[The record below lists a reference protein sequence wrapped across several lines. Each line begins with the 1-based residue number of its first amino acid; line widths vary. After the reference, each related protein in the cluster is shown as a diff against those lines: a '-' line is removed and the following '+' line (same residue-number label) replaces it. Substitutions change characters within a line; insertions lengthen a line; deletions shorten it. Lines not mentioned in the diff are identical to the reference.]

1 MGDLIIK
8 NIAQLVTMRGPNR
21 LRQGEEMRDVEI
33 LENGY
38 VVVKDDK
45 IIAVGTGDVYKN
57 YLENHTA
64 VVDATGLVMT
74 PGLVD
79 SHTHLVHAGSRE
91 HELTM
96 KLEGYSY
103 LDILKAGGGI
113 LNTVKKTRK
122 ASFTELYDKAKKSL
136 DIMLSYGTTTVEAKS
151 GYGLDFDTEVKQLEV
166 AKKLNDTHPVDI
178 VSTFMGAHAYP
189 SDYKDNHEAFIETV
203 IDMMPYIKEHGLAEF
218 CDVFC
223 ERDVF
228 SYEESL
234 YLLEK
239 AKEYGFMLKI
249 HADEMDSIGAVDIAC
264 MLGCVSADHLVE
276 TKEEDFEK
284 LAKYHI
290 VANLLPATS
299 FNLNKGYAKA
309 RKMIEAGC
317 GIALSTDYN
326 PGSSPTENIQLVM
339 QLAGL
344 KLKMTPKEILTAVT
358 INGACALNR
367 EKEIGSIEVGKKA
380 DFVLFDVPNIDYL
393 IYHFGINH
401 VKDVYKNGKLV
412 VHNQRVCYKEE

>member
-8 NIAQLVTMRGPNR
+8 NISQLVTMRGPNR

-113 LNTVKKTRK
+113 LNTVQKTRK

-151 GYGLDFDTEVKQLEV
+151 GYGLDVDTEVKQLEV

-203 IDMMPYIKEHGLAEF
+203 IDMMSYIKEHGLAEF

>member
-113 LNTVKKTRK
+113 LNTVQKTRK

-367 EKEIGSIEVGKKA
+367 EKDIGSIEVGKKA

>member
-113 LNTVKKTRK
+113 LNTVQKTRK

-151 GYGLDFDTEVKQLEV
+151 GYGLDVDTEVKQLEV

-239 AKEYGFMLKI
+239 AKKYGFMLKI

>member
-113 LNTVKKTRK
+113 LNTVQKTRK

-203 IDMMPYIKEHGLAEF
+203 IDMMPYIKEQGLAEF

>member
-8 NIAQLVTMRGPNR
+8 NITQLVTMRGPNR

-113 LNTVKKTRK
+113 LNTVQKTRK

>member
-239 AKEYGFMLKI
+239 AKKYGFMLKI

>member
-1 MGDLIIK
+1 
-8 NIAQLVTMRGPNR
+8 
-21 LRQGEEMRDVEI
+21 
-33 LENGY
+33 
-38 VVVKDDK
+38 
-45 IIAVGTGDVYKN
+45 
-57 YLENHTA
+57 
-64 VVDATGLVMT
+64 
-74 PGLVD
+74 
-79 SHTHLVHAGSRE
+79 
-91 HELTM
+91 
-96 KLEGYSY
+96 
-103 LDILKAGGGI
+103 
-113 LNTVKKTRK
+113 
-122 ASFTELYDKAKKSL
+122 
-136 DIMLSYGTTTVEAKS
+136 
-151 GYGLDFDTEVKQLEV
+151 
-166 AKKLNDTHPVDI
+166 
-178 VSTFMGAHAYP
+178 
-189 SDYKDNHEAFIETV
+189 
-203 IDMMPYIKEHGLAEF
+203 
-218 CDVFC
+218 
-223 ERDVF
+223 
-228 SYEESL
+228 
-234 YLLEK
+234 
-239 AKEYGFMLKI
+239 
-249 HADEMDSIGAVDIAC
+249 MDSIGAVDIAC

>member
-151 GYGLDFDTEVKQLEV
+151 GYGLDVDTEVKQLEV

>member
-113 LNTVKKTRK
+113 LNTVQKTRK

-218 CDVFC
+218 
-223 ERDVF
+223 
-228 SYEESL
+228 
-234 YLLEK
+234 
-239 AKEYGFMLKI
+239 
-249 HADEMDSIGAVDIAC
+249 
-264 MLGCVSADHLVE
+264 
-276 TKEEDFEK
+276 
-284 LAKYHI
+284 
-290 VANLLPATS
+290 
-299 FNLNKGYAKA
+299 
-309 RKMIEAGC
+309 
-317 GIALSTDYN
+317 
-326 PGSSPTENIQLVM
+326 
-339 QLAGL
+339 
-344 KLKMTPKEILTAVT
+344 
-358 INGACALNR
+358 
-367 EKEIGSIEVGKKA
+367 
-380 DFVLFDVPNIDYL
+380 
-393 IYHFGINH
+393 
-401 VKDVYKNGKLV
+401 
-412 VHNQRVCYKEE
+412 

>member
-113 LNTVKKTRK
+113 LNTVQKTRK

-151 GYGLDFDTEVKQLEV
+151 GYGLDVDTEVKQLEV

-367 EKEIGSIEVGKKA
+367 EKDIGSIEVGKKA

>member
-113 LNTVKKTRK
+113 LNTVQKTRK

-151 GYGLDFDTEVKQLEV
+151 GYGLDVDTEVKQLEV

-239 AKEYGFMLKI
+239 AKKYGFMLKI

-309 RKMIEAGC
+309 RKMIAAGC

>member
-113 LNTVKKTRK
+113 LNTVQKTRK

-151 GYGLDFDTEVKQLEV
+151 GYGLDVDTEVKQLEV